1 MGNSSSRHTVSSQSL
16 ELGSTIPNN
25 IYPHSKRDYDDNIL
39 KQLILNRRLGPFYK
53 GTLGSHG
60 HGHGQG
66 DCWLLIIYIGQ
77 VEPQM
82 SLRGSVECPICFLY
96 YPSDINYTR
105 CCDQPICTE
114 CFLHIQ
120 PTPDTSQASC
130 PYCVQ
135 DTFGVIYTS
144 WHTNKT
150 SEIHH
155 STFGQSPA
163 RKRRCAI
170 EPASPRVVLV
180 GHLRLPKRQ
189 HRNIRYSQRDM
200 ASLEAWMVQQAIRQ
214 SGRIHVEETGV
225 LA

>member
-1 MGNSSSRHTVSSQSL
+1 MGNSSSRHTASNQTTF

-25 IYPHSKRDYDDNIL
+25 IYPHSKQDYDNNIL

-53 GTLGSHG
+53 G
-60 HGHGQG
+60 
-66 DCWLLIIYIGQ
+66 Q

-82 SLRGSVECPICFLY
+82 SPRGSVECPICFLY

-114 CFLHIQ
+114 CFLHIK

-135 DTFGVIYTS
+135 DTFGIIYNS
-144 WHTNKT
+144 WHINKNT
-150 SEIHH
+150 EIQHT
-155 STFGQSPA
+155 TFGQSPT

-170 EPASPRVVLV
+170 EPASPSVVLV

-189 HRNIRYSQRDM
+189 FNTNEIRQRSYSDRDTVD
-200 ASLEAWMVQQAIRQ
+200 LESWMVRQAVRQ
-214 SGRIHVEETGV
+214 SMNEYRRSNRIRLEESPGV
-225 LA
+225 LV